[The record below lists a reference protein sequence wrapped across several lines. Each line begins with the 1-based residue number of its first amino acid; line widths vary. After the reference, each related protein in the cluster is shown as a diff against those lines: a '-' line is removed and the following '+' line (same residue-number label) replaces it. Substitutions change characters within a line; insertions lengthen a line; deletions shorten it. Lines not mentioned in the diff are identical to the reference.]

1 MNYSISILSFFNPLF
16 IALFALVL
24 ILLGKAIYTL
34 KSFPELRGK
43 AIKELV
49 FGSLVTILL
58 LAIFIVLPLIGG
70 ITIKSDML
78 SLRLPSGFTFT
89 DYTSD
94 DIISAEVVDLNSQ
107 PEYAIQSKQVGTETR
122 DYREGIFILENG
134 DEAEVLLN
142 GNQALFVK
150 TKDRPLLL
158 GPGNFENFISNF
170 DENIF
175 PVTP

>member
-1 MNYSISILSFFNPLF
+1 
-16 IALFALVL
+16 
-24 ILLGKAIYTL
+24 
-34 KSFPELRGK
+34 
-43 AIKELV
+43 
-49 FGSLVTILL
+49 
-58 LAIFIVLPLIGG
+58 
-70 ITIKSDML
+70 ML